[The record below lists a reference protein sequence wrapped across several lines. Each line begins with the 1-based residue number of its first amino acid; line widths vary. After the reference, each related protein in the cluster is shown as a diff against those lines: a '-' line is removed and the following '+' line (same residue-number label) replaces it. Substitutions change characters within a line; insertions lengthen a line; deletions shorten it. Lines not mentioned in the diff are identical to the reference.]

1 VVATYVARA
10 YGVHSGMPMQHAFRK
25 CPDAVFLP
33 NDHPAYDAASAGVME
48 VMRSFGH
55 PVGVWDWDEA
65 YLGAGCDD
73 PEELARAV
81 RTAVHDH
88 TALTG
93 AVGIGDTMNRP
104 ICPPGV
110 GKTMLGER
118 VPGLLPDLDIRD
130 SSKYPLCTRW
140 LGSTSA
146 SVASIVGGASEWPRR
161 VPSRAATKAC
171 SFSTTPLNPNPSDVS
186 VGRTQATQPSRA
198 GLAAC
203 HHARATPMSLPA
215 FGV

>member
-93 AVGIGDTMNRP
+93 AVGIGDTNEPANMPAWSRQDDAWGA
-104 ICPPGV
+104 CP
-110 GKTMLGER
+110 
-118 VPGLLPDLDIRD
+118 
-130 SSKYPLCTRW
+130 
-140 LGSTSA
+140 GSTSRSRHTRLLEVSA
-146 SVASIVGGASEWPRR
+146 VHSLAGFNLSLGCQHRR
-161 VPSRAATKAC
+161 R
-171 SFSTTPLNPNPSDVS
+171 
-186 VGRTQATQPSRA
+186 GQRM
-198 GLAAC
+198 
-203 HHARATPMSLPA
+203 ATPGAISCGHKGVLFLDDSTEPQSIRCLCRSHSGHPA
-215 FGV
+215 ESRGTGRVSSKLD